1 MSFRGIAAPD
11 RGVARWAGRDVAS
24 ASNASGTIIIR
35 NRIRRRQLCYR
46 DCWTGREPAFVACSA
61 SCIVFFVPLLSTA
74 PSILSC
80 ISTTFHLLRFLL
92 LHRSATRCCY
102 PYPGNL
108 AKRAAP
114 TFYRLAALTSNSLGT
129 LRFPFLIRYASAD
142 SLDRVQNH
150 AALPLPL
157 LLTLDDPHPRML
169 FRAPRLTSYDD
180 DTAGPRWR
188 RLVIVRVKS
197 TSVNTTFDRRRSRW
211 LPPCRSLSLF
221 DVRLRARDSSVIP
234 RFHLLVKRVPTSREV
249 RGSVIVQHRPAT
261 GRSRAGAALRWSGDE
276 FKWTGLRSLTH
287 YHTRPR
293 YEVYKQTQATRG
305 RLRQRWRKRWSGQ
318 ERGVC
323 ADRAKGATA
332 R

>member
-1 MSFRGIAAPD
+1 MSFRGVAAPD
-11 RGVARWAGRDVAS
+11 RSSTVSRTRCCL
-24 ASNASGTIIIR
+24 ASGTIIIR

-46 DCWTGREPAFVACSA
+46 DSWTGHEPAFVACSA

-114 TFYRLAALTSNSLGT
+114 TFCRLAALTSNSLGT

-157 LLTLDDPHPRML
+157 LALDDPHPGALSGPETHELR
-169 FRAPRLTSYDD
+169 RRHRRSTLTS
-180 DTAGPRWR
+180 PRH
-188 RLVIVRVKS
+188 
-197 TSVNTTFDRRRSRW
+197 RSR
-211 LPPCRSLSLF
+211 
-221 DVRLRARDSSVIP
+221 
-234 RFHLLVKRVPTSREV
+234 
-249 RGSVIVQHRPAT
+249 
-261 GRSRAGAALRWSGDE
+261 
-276 FKWTGLRSLTH
+276 
-287 YHTRPR
+287 
-293 YEVYKQTQATRG
+293 
-305 RLRQRWRKRWSGQ
+305 
-318 ERGVC
+318 
-323 ADRAKGATA
+323 
-332 R
+332 